1 MNIEQIRKVA
11 AHMVIMDVKF
21 DNFYAFRNF
30 HMNMAY
36 PKKIL
41 HSYIENEFLEG
52 YPNFRY
58 KKVNIIMGANASG
71 KTSLG
76 KMLMN
81 IFNFLKKKEFSSIT
95 HAICNP
101 ALSARFSIDFVASD
115 GNRLC
120 RLETSIAPRTGEEY
134 QMSDITASVKI
145 ADITQNDRY
154 ETCAQRLNRAKNIP
168 APNYLEELEKL
179 PSLSWF
185 FSYPQ
190 DFVGKIPRRI
200 LSDSEIYLKI
210 LENILKALD
219 PAISGVTRFG
229 DLDGVYAIHLLDDV
243 AILQD
248 GELTNS
254 ELLSTGTKSGID
266 IAALLTSI
274 IEGRNSFYYCDE
286 KFSYI
291 HSDIEKA
298 ILSVMIE
305 SLQENDQLFF
315 TTHNADLLDLPLPKH
330 SFLFLRKNIAN
341 KDCPIDCVSASDWL
355 KRSTDSVKAALDND
369 LFSTAPAT
377 DLIYDILNIKS

>member
-36 PKKIL
+36 PKKIV

-81 IFNFLKKKEFSSIT
+81 IFNFLKKKEFSSVT

-120 RLETSIAPRTGEEY
+120 RVETSIAPRTGEEY
-134 QMSDITASVKI
+134 QMSDINASVKI

-154 ETCAQRLNRAKNIP
+154 ETCAQRLDESQNTP

-190 DFVGKIPRRI
+190 DFVGKIPWRI

-254 ELLSTGTKSGID
+254 ELLSTGTKAGID

>member
-1 MNIEQIRKVA
+1 
-11 AHMVIMDVKF
+11 MVIMDVKF

-120 RLETSIAPRTGEEY
+120 RVETSIAPRTGEEY

-179 PSLSWF
+179 HSLSWF

-274 IEGRNSFYYCDE
+274 IEGRNSF
-286 KFSYI
+286 
-291 HSDIEKA
+291 
-298 ILSVMIE
+298 
-305 SLQENDQLFF
+305 
-315 TTHNADLLDLPLPKH
+315 
-330 SFLFLRKNIAN
+330 
-341 KDCPIDCVSASDWL
+341 
-355 KRSTDSVKAALDND
+355 
-369 LFSTAPAT
+369 
-377 DLIYDILNIKS
+377 

>member
-120 RLETSIAPRTGEEY
+120 RVETSIAPRTGEEY

-190 DFVGKIPRRI
+190 DFVGKIPWRI

-254 ELLSTGTKSGID
+254 ELLSTGTKSGIN

-341 KDCPIDCVSASDWL
+341 NDCPIDCVSASDWL
-355 KRSTDSVKAALDND
+355 KRNTDSVKAALDND